1 MPEARVPVTTA
12 PNPRMA
18 KARSIGIRKYCDA
31 SFSGTVDA
39 NFASSARNSSSPAPV
54 VALTATIGAS
64 SRNEPRTNSPASSRA
79 SSNKTPSGRSAL
91 VRTTMPFRMP
101 NNIQISKC
109 SRVCGFMDSSEAKTK
124 RTRSMP
130 LTPASMFL
138 MNLSWPGTSTKPRR
152 TFSESWR
159 CAKPRSM
166 DMPRCFSS
174 LRRSVSMPVS
184 ARTKAVLPWSIW
196 PAVPIMMFFIST
208 ILMLAPLRAQD
219 AAPINAKDAP
229 PAVDQPEEA
238 TPTFK
243 TGVWDVRGDV
253 QVTEGDKLVKDLSK
267 SDFAVTDEGQ
277 PQSII
282 SFAHGDEPVTL
293 ILLLDVSGSMQKYID
308 QISTEA
314 REALDHLRPG
324 DRVALMVFAKNTA
337 VAQGFSDNLAETA
350 RNIGRAVKN
359 WDVGSSTMINSAVVD
374 AAHYMD
380 KHAGP
385 GGRRA
390 ILILTDNL
398 STSYRLTDG
407 QVIRELN
414 KADTVMNAIITG
426 RAIRPRPLDPAE
438 PGKPSNPDLTP
449 ANVYDLT
456 EKTGGEWV
464 KAENAGDSFKDMIER
479 IRSRYML
486 AYHAPD
492 ASPGTFRH
500 IIVTLDDAARKR
512 YPGAELHSRSGYY
525 AE

>member
-1 MPEARVPVTTA
+1 
-12 PNPRMA
+12 
-18 KARSIGIRKYCDA
+18 
-31 SFSGTVDA
+31 
-39 NFASSARNSSSPAPV
+39 
-54 VALTATIGAS
+54 
-64 SRNEPRTNSPASSRA
+64 
-79 SSNKTPSGRSAL
+79 
-91 VRTTMPFRMP
+91 
-101 NNIQISKC
+101 
-109 SRVCGFMDSSEAKTK
+109 
-124 RTRSMP
+124 
-130 LTPASMFL
+130 
-138 MNLSWPGTSTKPRR
+138 
-152 TFSESWR
+152 
-159 CAKPRSM
+159 
-166 DMPRCFSS
+166 
-174 LRRSVSMPVS
+174 
-184 ARTKAVLPWSIW
+184 
-196 PAVPIMMFFIST
+196 MFFIST
-208 ILMLAPLRAQD
+208 IFILAPLRAQD
-219 AAPINAKDAP
+219 APSDPAQINAK
-229 PAVDQPEEA
+229 PAAADIDQPVEP

-243 TGVWDVRGDV
+243 TGVSDVRVDV
-253 QVTEGDKLVKDLSK
+253 QVTEGDKLIKDLSK
-267 SDFAVTDEGQ
+267 GDFAVTDEGQ
-277 PQSII
+277 AQSIV

-350 RNIGRAVKN
+350 RNIGSAVKN
-359 WDVGSSTMINSAVVD
+359 WDVGSSTMINSAIVD
-374 AAHYMD
+374 AVHYMD

-426 RAIRPRPLDPAE
+426 RAIRPLPLQPGRPA
-438 PGKPSNPDLTP
+438 NPDFTP

-492 ASPGTFRH
+492 ASPGMFRH
-500 IIVTLDDAARKR
+500 ITVTLDDAARKR